1 MSEREQS
8 SSKPPTSIRPMI
20 TLPPRSSMEN
30 YFIGESGASPG
41 PITLV
46 SSFFTENEPETD
58 FRSFSQLL
66 AGAMASPTAVPNVR
80 RDFPPS
86 HDAAAHMNSGGD
98 VFQLNRPAGLVASE
112 QLGVL
117 TIPPGL
123 TPAGLLDSTGIFP
136 PAQGPNG
143 ISHQKMLAQVSTQA
157 RARQQMPPPK
167 ASHKMKESS
176 DISHSDQTYQ
186 PSNLTVDKPAEDGY
200 NWRKYGQ
207 KQVKSSEYPR
217 SYYRC
222 TNSNC
227 PVKKKVERSLEGQ
240 ITEIIYKGQHNH
252 QPPNKRG
259 ASNAQGSSES
269 SQVTP
274 ERVSGSS
281 DSDEVGN
288 AETRVN
294 EWDDDEPQS
303 KRRNIEVQ
311 TSEQATN
318 HRTVTEPRIIVQ
330 TLSEVDLLDDGYR
343 WRKYGQKVVKGNPF
357 PRSGLD

>member
-1 MSEREQS
+1 
-8 SSKPPTSIRPMI
+8 
-20 TLPPRSSMEN
+20 
-30 YFIGESGASPG
+30 
-41 PITLV
+41 
-46 SSFFTENEPETD
+46 
-58 FRSFSQLL
+58 
-66 AGAMASPTAVPNVR
+66 
-80 RDFPPS
+80 
-86 HDAAAHMNSGGD
+86 
-98 VFQLNRPAGLVASE
+98 
-112 QLGVL
+112 
-117 TIPPGL
+117 
-123 TPAGLLDSTGIFP
+123 
-136 PAQGPNG
+136 
-143 ISHQKMLAQVSTQA
+143 MLAQVSTQA

-240 ITEIIYKGQHNH
+240 ITEIIYRGQHNH

-303 KRRNIEVQ
+303 KRRYMYNL
-311 TSEQATN
+311 
-318 HRTVTEPRIIVQ
+318 RTVMNYSVYIDKCLVLKCWQEHRG
-330 TLSEVDLLDDGYR
+330 SD
-343 WRKYGQKVVKGNPF
+343 F
-357 PRSGLD
+357 